1 MLSSLIFLCQKRKN
15 YNKDMIH
22 HDSLGETFSNF
33 KTKVQWILNCSMIF
47 LFYCITYSS
56 LWDQIDL
63 SIRYDNFVLS
73 RRFRNHVCCQM
84 IIHKA
89 FFH

>member
-15 YNKDMIH
+15 YNNDMIH

-47 LFYCITYSS
+47 CILF
-56 LWDQIDL
+56 L
-63 SIRYDNFVLS
+63 SHIHLSGTKLTFPYD
-73 RRFRNHVCCQM
+73 M
-84 IIHKA
+84 IILCSAEGSEIMCAAK
-89 FFH
+89 